1 MPEHV
6 VAFADL
12 LSDLGLAQSSVT
24 RTVISVRGVYRYLA
38 TEGITQTDPTA
49 NFETAS
55 TPNALPKALTEDEVL
70 AILNAVGELAAEGD
84 PIGTRDLALLE
95 FLYGTGARVSEA
107 CGIDFVDLDLDGALV
122 RVMGKRSKERI
133 VPLGGPST
141 RALRNYLDFGRPEL
155 ISGKTQDRADSSAVF
170 IGQRGRRLS
179 RQAAWVAIR
188 KWAVA
193 AGVEADVSPHVMR
206 HSCAT
211 HMLDNGADIRTV
223 AELLGHV
230 SVSTTQ
236 IYTKVATKRLFEAYK
251 GAHPRAGAVPH
262 QEPDGE
268 AASTT

>member
-1 MPEHV
+1 MAEPIESDPEAIEALPVELPIEFEAYLTHLIVERGRATATLKAYRADLLRWCGFLAGEDVQPLEAMPEHV

-193 AGVEADVSPHVMR
+193 AGV
-206 HSCAT
+206 
-211 HMLDNGADIRTV
+211 
-223 AELLGHV
+223 
-230 SVSTTQ
+230 
-236 IYTKVATKRLFEAYK
+236 
-251 GAHPRAGAVPH
+251 
-262 QEPDGE
+262 
-268 AASTT
+268 